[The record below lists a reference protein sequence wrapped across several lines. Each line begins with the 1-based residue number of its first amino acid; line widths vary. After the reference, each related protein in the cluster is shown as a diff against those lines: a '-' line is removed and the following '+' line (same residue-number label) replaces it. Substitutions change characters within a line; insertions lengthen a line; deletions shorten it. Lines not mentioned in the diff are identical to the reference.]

1 MEIEHVIKEY
11 SDYLYRT
18 AYIYVKDLQ
27 LAEDIVQEVLMKLY
41 ETNTYEGRASIKT
54 YVTKMTINCCY
65 DYLRKQKLRK
75 IFQFDYFS
83 KAARATE
90 QVVIAQHEQDD
101 ILLSVMQL
109 PLKYREVILYY
120 YYDDLT
126 ITEIASLLHIPASTV
141 TTRLQRARE
150 KLRKRLPEMDWEVL
164 QDAEF

>member
-18 AYIYVKDLQ
+18 PYIYVKDLQ
-27 LAEDIVQEVLMKLY
+27 LAEDIVQEVLMKFY

-65 DYLRKQKLRK
+65 DYLRKQKMRK
-75 IFQFDYFS
+75 FFQFDYFS
-83 KAARATE
+83 KAVRATE
-90 QVVIAQHEQDD
+90 QIVIAQHEQDD
-101 ILLSVMQL
+101 ILLNVMQL

-126 ITEIASLLHIPASTV
+126 ITEIASLLHIPVSTV